1 MTQISQVDK
10 MDDQDV
16 ARLTNCED
24 SDVGL
29 PALIESIPNSKVFL
43 SSLDSSSRSALSLPT
58 PTDAVSTKRIADD
71 DPEHDSTKRV
81 KASHHP
87 FIPAPITIP
96 ASHLF
101 TSLPSLDPDLS
112 DSLLDER

>member
-101 TSLPSLDPDLS
+101 TSLPS
-112 DSLLDER
+112 